1 MDTFVTRR
9 PRNVH
14 KLIDEITLGDLIK
27 SRVGSECPF
36 ILQQHAEIEFVCT
49 SIKALAENHKTW
61 ALDYTYS
68 RDTNE
73 FIHKEAQ
80 PLEDELVKSWFSL

>member
-1 MDTFVTRR
+1 MQRLNLSVL
-9 PRNVH
+9 V
-14 KLIDEITLGDLIK
+14 L
-27 SRVGSECPF
+27 
-36 ILQQHAEIEFVCT
+36 
-49 SIKALAENHKTW
+49 KALAENHKTW

-80 PLEDELVKSWFSL
+80 PLEDELVVGFHFKQKKALYIKALRDS

>member
-1 MDTFVTRR
+1 
-9 PRNVH
+9 
-14 KLIDEITLGDLIK
+14 
-27 SRVGSECPF
+27 
-36 ILQQHAEIEFVCT
+36 
-49 SIKALAENHKTW
+49 LAENHKTW

-80 PLEDELVKSWFSL
+80 PLEDELVKSFTLINKKVVLYKSPLR

>member
-1 MDTFVTRR
+1 
-9 PRNVH
+9 
-14 KLIDEITLGDLIK
+14 LIDEITLGDLIRK
-27 SRVGSECPF
+27 PGWIRMSVHPTTN
-36 ILQQHAEIEFVCT
+36 AEIEFVCT

-80 PLEDELVKSWFSL
+80 PLEDELVKVGFHFNQ